1 MSVLPALPLA
11 KRVYVSVGIRHCP
24 AIIIPIGPHVWSES
38 AMNVALKAVI
48 EDGQSVRQ
56 AAEDFGVPKST
67 LGDRVSGHA
76 LPGAVSGPSRYLD
89 DEEEK
94 ELVRLFV
101 AVHQ

>member
-1 MSVLPALPLA
+1 M
-11 KRVYVSVGIRHCP
+11 YQVGIRHCP

-48 EDGQSVRQ
+48 EDGQSVRR

-94 ELVRLFV
+94 ELARLFV